1 MMLVQRLA
9 RVALIRF
16 SSPLLSIGVA
26 SPEVSSEQRIDALA
40 NFVLAGFGQPQGMYD
55 SRKGDLIG

>member
-16 SSPLLSIGVA
+16 SSPLMSIGVA

-40 NFVLAGFGQPQGMYD
+40 NFVLAGFGQPQSMSD